1 MALEN
6 LYQQLI
12 MDHGRRPRN
21 FRAIEQPTHQ
31 LEGYNPLCGDR
42 VTVYLKVENGRVT
55 DAAFQGVGCA
65 ISTAS
70 ASLMTET
77 IKGKTEAEV
86 EQLFEAFHAMV
97 TGKPVH
103 PGVTLGK
110 LSALAGVA
118 AYPVRVKCATL
129 PWHTMKGALAGAGQ
143 PVTTE

>member
-1 MALEN
+1 MALED

-21 FRAIEQPTHQ
+21 FRPLEQATHQ

-42 VTVYLKVENGRVT
+42 VTVYLKLEGGRVA
-55 DAAFQGVGCA
+55 DAAFQGTGCA

-70 ASLMTET
+70 ASLMTEA

-86 EQLFEAFHAMV
+86 QQLFEAFHAMV
-97 TGKPVH
+97 TGKPV
-103 PGVTLGK
+103 PGGVALGK

-129 PWHTMKGALAGAGQ
+129 PWHTMKGALAGARQ
-143 PVTTE
+143 PVSTE

>member
-1 MALEN
+1 MALED

-21 FRAIEQPTHQ
+21 FRAVEQATHR

-42 VTVYLKVENGRVT
+42 VTVYLKLDNGRVT
-55 DAAFQGVGCA
+55 DAAFQGTGCA

-70 ASLMTET
+70 ASLMTEA
-77 IKGKTEAEV
+77 IKGKTTDEV
-86 EQLFEAFHAMV
+86 EKLFAAFHAMV
-97 TGKPVH
+97 TGQPV
-103 PGVTLGK
+103 PPDVALGK

-129 PWHTMKGALAGAGQ
+129 PWHTMKGALSGARQ
-143 PVTTE
+143 PVSTE